1 MPRLRLPKKQSM
13 PRVIVGIDPGTTRCG
28 YGVVVHDGAT
38 LTATDYGVVATAP
51 GASRAERLADLGRNL
66 TRILRRHKPTVVAV
80 EELFFSKN
88 VKTAMAVAEARG
100 VVLATAASL
109 TMPVMALSPGTVKQ
123 ALTSSGRATKQQVG
137 RMVALLLNL
146 PKPPRPDDAAD
157 ALACAIT
164 CSRLVR

>member
-1 MPRLRLPKKQSM
+1 M
-13 PRVIVGIDPGTTRCG
+13 IVGIDPGTTRCG
-28 YGVVVHDGAT
+28 FGVITHRSSQ
-38 LTATDYGVVATAP
+38 LTAIDYGVVATAA
-51 GASRAERLADLGRNL
+51 GASRADRLAELGRNL
-66 TRILRRHKPTVVAV
+66 ARILRRHKPTVVAV

-109 TMPVMALSPGTVKQ
+109 MVPVMALSPGTIKQ

-164 CSRLVR
+164 CSRLLR